1 MGPCAGGV
9 LTADAIAGFEPE
21 AYGFAMSDEMRT
33 ELNERM
39 RHLRLQIKY
48 QMLLSKHYLKPFEN
62 LSEAIHHARA
72 CGGVDLSG
80 ASVIRKIHEHGNAA
94 KHHNLCK
101 GAPVYAKYNGSWY
114 AGRVLSS
121 EQWNGNAWYNVDL
134 GTFSYWFTAD
144 LLRPPHQQ
152 LQ

>member
-1 MGPCAGGV
+1 MTMRLLSFLGFAVPLAWLFRLLAALLPTAEAGLLADGPLRRGV
-9 LTADAIAGFEPE
+9 LTADAIAGFELE

-72 CGGVDLSG
+72 CGGVD
-80 ASVIRKIHEHGNAA
+80 
-94 KHHNLCK
+94 
-101 GAPVYAKYNGSWY
+101 
-114 AGRVLSS
+114 
-121 EQWNGNAWYNVDL
+121 
-134 GTFSYWFTAD
+134 
-144 LLRPPHQQ
+144 
-152 LQ
+152 